1 MRYVKNTRSFYS
13 LERRKNIV
21 EVLVQFADEDPAWI
35 PLETLESMI
44 VTLMSLS
51 NEIKTTR

>member
-13 LERRKNIV
+13 LEHRKNIV